1 MRFELKRW
9 IVRLMHLLTWPFALP
24 SMAAYRLAGSERVFQ
39 SCAMLLSLVPGRP
52 GQYLRASFYLQTLK
66 ESSPDLAV
74 GFASWFAHPAAT
86 VGRGVVIGSFS
97 IVGTAMLADHVIIAS
112 RVSILSGKYQH
123 GGPFQAANAAAAQPP
138 TYEAVRIGRGSWLG
152 EGSIVMADVGEG
164 CIVSAGSVVTKPMPS
179 RSTAVGNPARFIKM
193 EGQEQ
198 WQQAR
203 S

>member
-1 MRFELKRW
+1 MSFSTKRLLVW
-9 IVRLMHLLTWPFALP
+9 LMHLFTWPFALP
-24 SMAAYRLAGSERVFQ
+24 SIAAYRLAGSERLFQ

-66 ESSPDLAV
+66 ASSPDLAV
-74 GFASWFAHPAAT
+74 GFASWFAHPTGVA
-86 VGRGVVIGSFS
+86 GRGVVIGSFS
-97 IVGTAMLADHVIIAS
+97 IVGTAILADHVIIAS

-123 GGPFQAANAAAAQPP
+123 GGPFQAANAASERA
-138 TYEAVRIGRGSWLG
+138 TYETVHIGRGSWLG

-164 CIVSAGSVVTKPMPS
+164 CIVSAGSVVTRPMPN

-198 WQQAR
+198 WEQAH